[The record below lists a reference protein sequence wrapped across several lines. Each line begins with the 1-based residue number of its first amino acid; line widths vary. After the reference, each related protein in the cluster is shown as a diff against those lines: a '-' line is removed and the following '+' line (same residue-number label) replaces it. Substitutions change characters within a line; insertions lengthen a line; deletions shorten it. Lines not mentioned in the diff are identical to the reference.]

1 MVLRH
6 VGLSLCLAVS
16 LIACN
21 GGGRPSSQDR
31 SDFCRYARYFD
42 VIGGGDSV
50 AAVTFSPFD
59 GSSDTLMLRKKAE
72 RIVCMSSSYVACL
85 SAIGCESTVVAVSGA
100 GYISDPMIRQR
111 WLRTAAGD
119 PSDLPLYDIGYES
132 TLDVERIVALRP
144 DIVAVYTVSA
154 AESKYVRRMKD
165 LGLPVIVLYDH
176 YEHEPLAR
184 AEYMRLFGALTGHEA
199 EADSLFSAVETRYL
213 AIRDSVGRIASQR
226 KKVLLNVPYGD
237 VWYIPGGENY
247 MSRLIEDAGG
257 VVLGA
262 APESP
267 ESTPFTVEKALSL
280 ASAADFWL
288 NTGLCRSLGQLE
300 DSHPGFR
307 FVPPFSRMLSG
318 QADVPCI
325 FNNVRRTTP
334 EGGNDFWESGAVR
347 PDLILEDLA
356 AILQQEG
363 GEADSLSLHYYI
375 ELEQTVAAEGTAYPD
390 HGL

>member
-21 GGGRPSSQDR
+21 GGGRPSSQER

-42 VIGGGDSV
+42 VIDSGDSV

-59 GSSDTLMLRKKAE
+59 GSSDTLMLRKKAGK
-72 RIVCMSSSYVACL
+72 IVCMSSSYVACL

-119 PSDLPLYDIGYES
+119 PSDLPVYDIGYES

-154 AESKYVRRMKD
+154 AESKYVRQMKD

-184 AEYMRLFGALTGHEA
+184 AEYMRLLAEAYDTQDKKEFYEFTLALDALKSSLTGDEKTVILDA
-199 EADSLFSAVETRYL
+199 NSEL
-213 AIRDSVGRIASQR
+213 ARI
-226 KKVLLNVPYGD
+226 LMG
-237 VWYIPGGENY
+237 
-247 MSRLIEDAGG
+247 AG
-257 VVLGA
+257 
-262 APESP
+262 
-267 ESTPFTVEKALSL
+267 
-280 ASAADFWL
+280 
-288 NTGLCRSLGQLE
+288 
-300 DSHPGFR
+300 
-307 FVPPFSRMLSG
+307 
-318 QADVPCI
+318 
-325 FNNVRRTTP
+325 
-334 EGGNDFWESGAVR
+334 
-347 PDLILEDLA
+347 
-356 AILQQEG
+356 
-363 GEADSLSLHYYI
+363 
-375 ELEQTVAAEGTAYPD
+375 
-390 HGL
+390 